1 MINGKVQY
9 YLATGVCPS
18 IRVTRRFPMIRRMF
32 RVPSSLGC
40 GSLRAKG
47 SHDTCFRA
55 VGTVFVVCID
65 GVRADIPD
73 FTPVSSSWQAMVCF
87 SRIPLNASKEWCP
100 MKEMPLICMLLT
112 LAPNSTRL
120 FSSREQWA
128 DVTTFNMTELPFS
141 AVKHHTLQF
150 LYRYGSQTAADGTDA
165 VPDGVWEGNEHAV
178 EHMPVQVAVEHLH
191 RTLIRQVR
199 VWTESHQCDFPLY
212 GEHGLATL
220 GVLARNPDRSRR
232 PISFN
237 GSIR

>member
-65 GVRADIPD
+65 SVRADIPD

-120 FSSREQWA
+120 FSSREQWGGRHN
-128 DVTTFNMTELPFS
+128 VQ
-141 AVKHHTLQF
+141 H
-150 LYRYGSQTAADGTDA
+150 DGTPLFSCQAPHVA
-165 VPDGVWEGNEHAV
+165 VPLSVWKPDGCGWHWCCSWWGVRGQWARR
-178 EHMPVQVAVEHLH
+178 
-191 RTLIRQVR
+191 RTYAGAGCRWASPPDPHPTGSRMNGEPSVR
-199 VWTESHQCDFPLY
+199 LSPLWRTWACDP
-212 GEHGLATL
+212 GGACPQP
-220 GVLARNPDRSRR
+220 G
-232 PISFN
+232 
-237 GSIR
+237 